1 MWHPSQ
7 IIQLCNYAMQYDLA
21 LGIHSHMY
29 PHWTRV
35 TLPLHTALLD
45 LGLKFNFIVFSVMVA
60 KQLINI
66 KVYHMKLTTATEWNN
81 GFRSELT
88 EVHSE
93 IEWVGFNAQSSQSL
107 LLTNVSVVSKS
118 SDSYSSLYLAWNRKS
133 SQDYNTS
140 HNRKKSHLN
149 NAQVLNNVKIYV
161 F

>member
-1 MWHPSQ
+1 
-7 IIQLCNYAMQYDLA
+7 
-21 LGIHSHMY
+21 
-29 PHWTRV
+29 
-35 TLPLHTALLD
+35 
-45 LGLKFNFIVFSVMVA
+45 MVA